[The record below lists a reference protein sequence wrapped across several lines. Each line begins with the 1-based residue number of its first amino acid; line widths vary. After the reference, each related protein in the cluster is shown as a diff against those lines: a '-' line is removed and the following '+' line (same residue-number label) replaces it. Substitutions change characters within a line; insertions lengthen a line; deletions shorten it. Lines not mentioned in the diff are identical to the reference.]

1 MTIRSA
7 AAVLLMWASLVP
19 GQSEQRQKGP
29 VFHVDVELVRLL
41 ATVKDAAGNPVG
53 TLERDDFTV
62 YDNGVPQ
69 EIALFERRTSQPLS
83 VALLVDTSAS
93 TAAKLKQGIASVMR
107 FLRALLREGNPADRV
122 MLYSFNDDVILESGL
137 TRRLNRIEKKLKRLK
152 GASGTSLYDAL
163 FFASRALE
171 RRPGRRVI
179 IVVSDGADT
188 TSVKSYRDALRMA
201 HDADAVIYGIAIV
214 PVTNDPGR
222 HIAGENAMKSLCR
235 ATGGRVIA
243 AALEEGLDEAFAS
256 ILRDLRT
263 QYLIGYYPRNVPY
276 ATDPFHRIEVRL
288 RRGDLRVITR
298 TGYYGEYKDP
308 KPREASST
316 GPAHRPRQQE

>member
-1 MTIRSA
+1 MAAFA
-7 AAVLLMWASLVP
+7 AAGLLLAGGAL
-19 GQSEQRQKGP
+19 GQEKGRP
-29 VFHVDVELVRLL
+29 VFRVDVKLVRLL
-41 ATVKDAAGNPVG
+41 ATVKDEAGNPVG
-53 TLERDDFTV
+53 TLERGDFLV
-62 YDNGVPQ
+62 YDNGVEQ

-93 TAAKLKQGIASVMR
+93 TAVKLKQGTASLMR
-107 FLRALLREGNPADRV
+107 FLRALLRQGNPADRV
-122 MLYSFNDDVILESGL
+122 MLYSFNDEVILESGL
-137 TRRLNRIEKKLKRLK
+137 TRRLERIEKKLKQLK

-163 FFASRALE
+163 FFASRSLR

-179 IVVSDGADT
+179 VVVSDGADT

-201 HDADAVIYGIAIV
+201 HGADAVIYGIVLI

-222 HIAGENAMKSLCR
+222 HVAGENALTSLCR

-243 AALEEGLDEAFAS
+243 AALEEGLDEAFDS

-263 QYLIGYYPRNVPY
+263 QYLIGYYPRKVPY
-276 ATDPFHRIEVRL
+276 SQDPFHRIEVRL
-288 RRGDLRVITR
+288 RRRGLRVVTR

-316 GPAHRPRQQE
+316 GPALKPRQQE